1 MIDQIKSGGDER
13 EQVARIISLAKG
25 QPETGQTSIGAW
37 WWDARHDRARPWHFE
52 GERREEDRKHADLMI
67 PLLRGALDSDTA
79 IVLIR
84 RYHDATTA
92 RNDCPECE
100 NEGPWEH
107 CGPCSERIGPILGA
121 QINYLSLTPA
131 KAGEDGVREA
141 LRRARDRAMRMTVQ
155 ARVPECGEF
164 GAIAQD
170 LDFALSS
177 IEEPRG

>member
-1 MIDQIKSGGDER
+1 MTNDQINSGGDER

-52 GERREEDRKHADLMI
+52 GECREEDRKHADLMI

-79 IVLIR
+79 IGLMR

-121 QINYLSLTPA
+121 QINFLSRTPA
-131 KAGEDGVREA
+131 KAGEDGELSMRINELLQNDPVCRGRVTVETI
-141 LRRARDRAMRMTVQ
+141 DR
-155 ARVPECGEF
+155 
-164 GAIAQD
+164 IA
-170 LDFALSS
+170 ALSS